1 MTKKSLNNILYR
13 KLSLNCK
20 QHFKI
25 RKEHVLMKCLF
36 HKVLQ
41 YLLYC
46 KDIVKPY
53 YIKGVHRVKK
63 LKKKHLF
70 ADVLQNCGSSKF
82 CKIHRKIP
90 VLESLFNKLAGIK
103 RAHHKYFP
111 MKCFF

>member
-46 KDIVKPY
+46 KDIVKSY

-63 LKKKHLF
+63 LKKKTSVRRCFTKLWF
-70 ADVLQNCGSSKF
+70 FKVLQNSQENTCVG
-82 CKIHRKIP
+82 
-90 VLESLFNKLAGIK
+90 VTL
-103 RAHHKYFP
+103 
-111 MKCFF
+111 